1 MDGPCPLR
9 TIRYNAPRDL
19 RNIYRRDPGGPHSD
33 RRWRERRHPQWTENY
48 QLYRD
53 TIITNRLTQRQ
64 NVNVP
69 FMKETI
75 RTLLSRASEPA
86 DLTFEDYENNGV
98 RELLMNAH

>member
-1 MDGPCPLR
+1 
-9 TIRYNAPRDL
+9 
-19 RNIYRRDPGGPHSD
+19 
-33 RRWRERRHPQWTENY
+33 
-48 QLYRD
+48 
-53 TIITNRLTQRQ
+53 
-64 NVNVP
+64 VNVP